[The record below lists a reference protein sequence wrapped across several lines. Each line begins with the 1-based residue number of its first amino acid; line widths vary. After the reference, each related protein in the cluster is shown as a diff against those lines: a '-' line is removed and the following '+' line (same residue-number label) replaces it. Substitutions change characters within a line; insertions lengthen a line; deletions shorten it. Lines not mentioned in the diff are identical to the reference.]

1 MYMNTCSVQLTRG
14 IFILPSVIS
23 IKYFARNIKTNNT
36 SQLGRGLKVKNWQQT
51 VTLTNTCLHC
61 KSKSYLFLTCPGLGA
76 EEGGGGGGFF
86 LGGRGGPKPGGPGWA
101 PLAAAWLDCCTV
113 RAGSIVYPHTIVK

>member
-101 PLAAAWLDCCTV
+101 PLAAA
-113 RAGSIVYPHTIVK
+113 

>member
-1 MYMNTCSVQLTRG
+1 MPT
-14 IFILPSVIS
+14 VIS
-23 IKYFARNIKTNNT
+23 LETFKPTI
-36 SQLGRGLKVKNWQQT
+36 SHLGRGLKVKNWQQAF
-51 VTLTNTCLHC
+51 TLTNTSICLHC